1 MVVSDLDGILVS
13 SDRTA
18 VRTVLNGPPQ
28 GRGLVDERPIEAAFA
43 TGPRPR

>member
-1 MVVSDLDGILVS
+1 MGDLDGVLVS

-18 VRTVLNGPPQ
+18 VRTVLNGPPR